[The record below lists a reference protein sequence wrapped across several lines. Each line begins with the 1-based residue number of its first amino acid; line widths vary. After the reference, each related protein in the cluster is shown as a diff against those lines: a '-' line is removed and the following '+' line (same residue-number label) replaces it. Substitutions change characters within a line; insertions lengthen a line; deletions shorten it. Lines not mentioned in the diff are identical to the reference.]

1 MVEQASAQTEY
12 TETSKEKPGN
22 YKKGML
28 GFKDDWQRNQDES
41 SARFSVLDVPATGS
55 KYFTMIPLSVPYLRP
70 LLTKLAHTGTEHQQ
84 TRIPWQKVTYLLF
97 CMQFFRV
104 FLCIQ
109 QCISLC
115 AVVAPVKDNKKRRKF
130 VQNKTQ
136 KFSGQFF
143 TLHCHRIAL
152 PLRGNLAGKPNR
164 LLKVS

>member
-28 GFKDDWQRNQDES
+28 GFKDDWQRTQDES

-55 KYFTMIPLSVPYLRP
+55 KIFHNDSPFCPLSQAAPYQTCPHRDRTSANKNT
-70 LLTKLAHTGTEHQQ
+70 LTKSH
-84 TRIPWQKVTYLLF
+84 ILF